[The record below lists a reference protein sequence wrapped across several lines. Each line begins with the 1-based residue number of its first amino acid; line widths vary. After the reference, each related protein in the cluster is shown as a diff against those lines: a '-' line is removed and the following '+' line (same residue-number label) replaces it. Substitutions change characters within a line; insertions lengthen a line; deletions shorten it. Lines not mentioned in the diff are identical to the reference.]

1 MKITHLEGPGREF
14 GRVLA
19 YRGLEKAMEM
29 GTSLHRGPV
38 NPSAWR
44 LLKPS
49 SYCDVGR
56 FFYRVFKFGTKLC
69 RSLFKIM

>member
-1 MKITHLEGPGREF
+1 MLAIYFGPAKNSTEYKSG
-14 GRVLA
+14 
-19 YRGLEKAMEM
+19 
-29 GTSLHRGPV
+29 HV
-38 NPSAWR
+38 NPSAWG

-56 FFYRVFKFGTKLC
+56 FFYRVFKFGAKLC